1 MKITVVSVPYII
13 LKITAQ
19 LYSKTASPDKGGKV
33 KNKHLAF
40 VDSCQQSFFLH
51 NSSKKNGVPLRFEQD
66 NGVLHVRWV

>member
-40 VDSCQQSFFLH
+40 DGQLSAIFFFTQLIEEEWCTIAIRARQR
-51 NSSKKNGVPLRFEQD
+51 GPTR
-66 NGVLHVRWV
+66 